1 MVERFDRTTTLFY
14 RITTLERPK
23 REFHISRAARQRYEV
38 QESLFS
44 THGTVIFANPSEATK
59 LAYKMNQ
66 ARNATRYPE
75 KAVKAG
81 DLYAAGLLD
90 EILHLVV
97 DVYLENVN
105 KKALQQALGFVQE
118 KVALEPF
125 LVSQH
130 RFVQEFPAT
139 EIFQNKIGVEEYLA
153 RSSGGVSHRE
163 IVLEETLML
172 YLANENPALKKFQEL
187 FDDTVLQTQT
197 AYTGV
202 IKNVATFFAK
212 QPPLAP
218 GLGSLFEM
226 LRAPALASPD
236 SLEGQLEYIRDKWA
250 TILGERFTQ
259 LVQRV
264 LQSID
269 ILKEERKMPFGGN
282 PGNFPAAVMT
292 KEALEGSMFVR
303 ERGVATGRQRAEYER
318 FSPDSSWMP
327 RVVMLAKSS
336 YVWLD
341 QLAKQYGQD
350 IHRLDHVPDAE
361 LDELARRGFNGLWL
375 IGLWER
381 SVASKIIKHRRG
393 QPDAV
398 ASAYSLYDYQIAHD
412 LGGDAAYENLRDRA
426 AQRGIRLASDMVPNH
441 VGIDGRWVVEHP
453 DWFIQLDHPPYP
465 SYTFNSDDVSTDD
478 RVGIYLEDHY
488 YDNSDAAVVFK
499 RVDKQTGHARYI
511 YHGNDGT
518 SFPWNDTA
526 QINYLSAEAREAVIQ
541 TIFHVARKFSIIRF
555 DAAMT
560 LAKQHIQRL
569 WFPEPGTGGDI
580 PSRAQYGSL
589 TNEEF
594 DRLIP
599 QEFWR
604 EVVDR
609 VAQEVPDTLL
619 LAEAF
624 WMMEGY
630 FVRTLGMHR
639 VYNSAFMNML
649 KREDNANYRLSIKNV
664 LEFDPDILKRYVN
677 FMNNPDEE
685 TAVHQFGKDDKY
697 FGVCILMST
706 LPGLPMYG
714 HGQVEG
720 YTEKYGMEYRRAKY
734 DEQPDQWLIDRHYR
748 EVFPLLHR
756 RAEFAEVENFLL
768 YDFYTEHGHVNE
780 DVYAYSNVHNDKG
793 SLVVFN
799 NKFATA
805 KGWIKRSTSYKD
817 KGSGQVRQRDVHEGL
832 RLHGGDKHF
841 VILRDHIAGLEY
853 MRQSRDVQR
862 RGLYFEL
869 EAFKYRV
876 FTDIHEVHD
885 VDGSYGAIY
894 DQIGWQGVPN
904 LFNAKEDLRLMPLH
918 GALKLFL
925 DLSKETSDKDIEKA
939 YRDVLVQAKNFGLEL
954 TAKEEAK
961 VVSSVVN
968 RVRSLDDYPFA
979 VTEGLKAYVSDA
991 EHTRRSLLMYA
1002 ALSPLDTKWV
1012 DAWRLFRLVDGNLL
1026 TLMLEYRKL
1035 FRPKVS
1041 VSSILS
1047 KLVADDKVKHY
1058 LRVNTWQEKT
1068 YFNQELYHTLLG
1080 GFVAGAW
1087 LETKQ
1092 NMNSLLKEFATA
1104 EAKSEYQ
1111 FDKLAKPAKS
1121 TVKKVATKKVTAKK
1135 KVVKKEAAKKPIA
1148 KKAVTE
1154 KVGAE
1159 RATLKKAVPKKK
1171 VVKQEMAEKKVAKK
1185 ETVKEKATKLKI
1197 VEKESAKKEVSK
1209 KQTAKNATVP
1219 KVKKEKP
1226 TKGQSATRTEKPV
1239 KAKKAQVKKGKS
1251 K

>member
-1 MVERFDRTTTLFY
+1 MMQTFSTPL
-14 RITTLERPK
+14 TLERPR

-38 QESLFS
+38 EDSLFS
-44 THGTVIFANPSEATK
+44 VHGTVVFANVTAATK

-66 ARNATRYPE
+66 VRDATRYPE
-75 KAVKAG
+75 MAVKAG

-97 DVYLENVN
+97 DTYLENVN
-105 KKALQQALGFVQE
+105 PKALQQALSFSQE
-118 KVALEPF
+118 KVTLEPF
-125 LVSQH
+125 LETQS
-130 RFVQEFPAT
+130 RFVQEFPSM
-139 EIFQNKIGVEEYLA
+139 EIFKGQLTVDEYLEH
-153 RSSGGVSHRE
+153 SSEGTPHRE
-163 IVLEETLML
+163 VVLEESLML
-172 YLANENPALKKFQEL
+172 YLANENPALKRFQEL
-187 FDDTVLQTQT
+187 FDDTVLETQT
-197 AYTGV
+197 AYRGV
-202 IKNVATFFAK
+202 IKNIGDFFST

-218 GLGSLFEM
+218 GLGSLVEM

-236 SLEGQLEYIRDKWA
+236 SLEGQLEFIKEKWA
-250 TILGERFTQ
+250 DVLGERFQ
-259 LVQRV
+259 ALVRRV
-264 LQSID
+264 LQTLD

-282 PGNFPAAVMT
+282 PGNFPAPVIT
-292 KEALEGSMFVR
+292 KEALEGGMFRR
-303 ERGVATGRQRAEYER
+303 EGVGTGRQRAEYER

-327 RVVMLAKSS
+327 RVVMLAKST

-341 QLAKQYGQD
+341 QLSKHYQQNIY
-350 IHRLDHVPDAE
+350 RLDQVPDEE

-381 SVASKIIKHRRG
+381 SDASRKIKHMRG

-398 ASAYSLYDYQIAHD
+398 ASAYSLYDYQIAND
-412 LGGDAAYENLRDRA
+412 LGGDDAYEYLRDRA
-426 AQRGIRLASDMVPNH
+426 WQRGIRLASDMVPNH

-453 DWFIQLDHPPYP
+453 NWFLQLDHPPYP
-465 SYTFNSDDVSTDD
+465 SYTFGGPDLSNDS
-478 RVGIYLEDHY
+478 RVGIFLEDHY

-499 RVDKQTGHARYI
+499 RLDKHTGDVRYI

-569 WFPEPGTGGDI
+569 WFPEPGTGGAI
-580 PSRAQYGSL
+580 PSRAQYGSM

-649 KREDNANYRLSIKNV
+649 KREDNQNYRLSIKNV

-697 FGVCILMST
+697 FGVCIMMST

-734 DEQPDQWLIDRHYR
+734 NEQPDQWLIDRHYR

-768 YDFYTEHGHVNE
+768 YDFYTESGHVNE
-780 DVYAYSNVHNDKG
+780 DVFAYSNFYNNKG
-793 SLVVFN
+793 SLIVFN
-799 NKFATA
+799 NKFSTA
-805 KGWIKRSTSYKD
+805 KGWVKRSAAYKD
-817 KGSGQVRQRDVHEGL
+817 KGSGQVRQKDVHEGL
-832 RLHGGDKHF
+832 RVSGNDNKHF
-841 VILRDHIAGLEY
+841 VILRDHIAGLDF
-853 MRQSRDVQR
+853 MRQSRDVAR

-876 FTDIHEVHD
+876 FTDIHEVYD
-885 VDGSYGAIY
+885 ADGSYQAIY

-904 LFNAKEDLRLMPLH
+904 LFDAKEDLRLMPLH
-918 GALKLFL
+918 QAFRAFL
-925 DLSKETSDKDIEKA
+925 DIPKKASDKEIEKA
-939 YRDVLVQAKNFGLEL
+939 YREILSN
-954 TAKEEAK
+954 AKEYGLTLKKNADEEAT
-961 VVSSVVN
+961 SSVVKN
-968 RVRSLDDYPFA
+968 VRSLDDYPMTVA
-979 VTEGLKAYVSDA
+979 ETLQAYMSTSEA
-991 EHTRRSLLMYA
+991 NRRLLLMYT
-1002 ALSPLDTKWV
+1002 ALLPLGGKWLDT
-1012 DAWRLFRLVDGNLL
+1012 WRLFRLVDGDVLA
-1026 TLMLEYRKL
+1026 LMFEHKKL
-1035 FRPKVS
+1035 FTPKANAGT
-1041 VSSILS
+1041 ILS
-1047 KLVADDKVKHY
+1047 KLVAEDKVKQY
-1058 LRVNTWQEKT
+1058 LRVNTWQGKT
-1068 YFNQELYHTLLG
+1068 YFNQEAYHSLIG
-1080 GFVAGAW
+1080 GFVGGVW
-1087 LETKQ
+1087 LESGRDVQ
-1092 NMNSLLKEFATA
+1092 PLLTEFANA

-1111 FDKLAKPAKS
+1111 FDKLAKPA
-1121 TVKKVATKKVTAKK
+1121 VKNVVKAATAK
-1135 KVVKKEAAKKPIA
+1135 AKDSSTTQK
-1148 KKAVTE
+1148 T
-1154 KVGAE
+1154 
-1159 RATLKKAVPKKK
+1159 
-1171 VVKQEMAEKKVAKK
+1171 
-1185 ETVKEKATKLKI
+1185 
-1197 VEKESAKKEVSK
+1197 SK
-1209 KQTAKNATVP
+1209 T
-1219 KVKKEKP
+1219 
-1226 TKGQSATRTEKPV
+1226 
-1239 KAKKAQVKKGKS
+1239 KAKKSVSQTKKAAIS
-1251 K
+1251 KKAKLRAAKTDA